1 MSNCCGA
8 RFISQSLRHKCRTT
22 VFQRYRYEGIKMLPG
37 IVFILIGIGVFFY
50 NTQQASKLVI
60 RGTNIDL
67 GYLIIALGLIN
78 FVLGYLRM
86 QRIKKLNQD
95 KK

>member
-1 MSNCCGA
+1 
-8 RFISQSLRHKCRTT
+8 
-22 VFQRYRYEGIKMLPG
+22 MLPG

-50 NTQQASKLVI
+50 NAQQTSKLVI
-60 RGTNIDL
+60 KGTNIDL

-78 FVLGYLRM
+78 FVLGYLRI
-86 QRIKKLNQD
+86 QRMKKLNQD

>member
-1 MSNCCGA
+1 
-8 RFISQSLRHKCRTT
+8 
-22 VFQRYRYEGIKMLPG
+22 MLPG
-37 IVFILIGIGVFFY
+37 IVFILIGIGIFIY
-50 NTQQASKLVI
+50 NTREVNKLVI
-60 RGTNIDL
+60 KGTNIDL

-86 QRIKKLNQD
+86 QRMKKLNQD

>member
-1 MSNCCGA
+1 
-8 RFISQSLRHKCRTT
+8 
-22 VFQRYRYEGIKMLPG
+22 MLPG
-37 IVFILIGIGVFFY
+37 IVFILIGIGIFIY
-50 NTQQASKLVI
+50 NTHQTSKLVI
-60 RGTNIDL
+60 KGTNIDL

>member
-1 MSNCCGA
+1 
-8 RFISQSLRHKCRTT
+8 
-22 VFQRYRYEGIKMLPG
+22 MLPG
-37 IVFILIGIGVFFY
+37 IVFILIGIGVFIY
-50 NTQQASKLVI
+50 NTHQTSKLVI
-60 RGTNIDL
+60 KGTSIDL

-86 QRIKKLNQD
+86 QRIKKMNQD

>member
-1 MSNCCGA
+1 
-8 RFISQSLRHKCRTT
+8 
-22 VFQRYRYEGIKMLPG
+22 MLPG

>member
-1 MSNCCGA
+1 
-8 RFISQSLRHKCRTT
+8 
-22 VFQRYRYEGIKMLPG
+22 MLPG
-37 IVFILIGIGVFFY
+37 IVFILIGIGIFIY

>member
-1 MSNCCGA
+1 
-8 RFISQSLRHKCRTT
+8 
-22 VFQRYRYEGIKMLPG
+22 MLPG
-37 IVFILIGIGVFFY
+37 IVFILIGIGVFIY

-67 GYLIIALGLIN
+67 AYLIIALGLIN

-86 QRIKKLNQD
+86 QRIKKMNQD

>member
-1 MSNCCGA
+1 
-8 RFISQSLRHKCRTT
+8 
-22 VFQRYRYEGIKMLPG
+22 MLPG
-37 IVFILIGIGVFFY
+37 IVFILIGIGVFIY

-67 GYLIIALGLIN
+67 AYLIIALGLIN

-86 QRIKKLNQD
+86 QRMKKLNQD